1 MIETL
6 RERYVRAERL
16 SKEVG
21 NLGGEVVIA
30 AHNELRN
37 AGYHLLTAIDKS
49 GCIERESKSKML
61 LAIDHCERAEYDA
74 AEAGIIFCLDT
85 LKGIL
90 TEFRDIVISDVITDI
105 AEIRMAMKTARDTLD
120 NGRTV
125 EKAVAVICSFRKVR
139 SALEKVEHHYDD
151 LVAKSKKQNQTTR
164 RFIFSVLIS
173 VLIGVAGLLVAVL

>member
-21 NLGGEVVIA
+21 NLGGEVVIP

-49 GCIERESKSKML
+49 GCIERERGML

-85 LKGIL
+85 LKEIL
-90 TEFRDIVISDVITDI
+90 REFRDIVISDVITDI

-125 EKAVAVICSFRKVR
+125 EKSSAFVCSFRKVR
-139 SALEKVEHHYDD
+139 SALEKVEHHYVD
-151 LVAKSKKQNQTTR
+151 LVAKSRKQKQTTI
-164 RFIFSVLIS
+164 RFIIM
-173 VLIGVAGLLVAVL
+173 AVIAVVIPFIVFCWNSTAA